1 MKLYTEEQVNV
12 AMRLMVDDRATFK
25 QVLEQ
30 LTPIELPSD
39 EEIDKLLERKSSV
52 NLLGFITGVK
62 WMKKLIYNQNNQT
75 YDGVRIKR
83 FIKDEGEQLNNQNK

>member
-1 MKLYTEEQVNV
+1 MKLYTEQQVNV

-39 EEIDKLLERKSSV
+39 EQIEELSKNINFEYDYF
-52 NLLGFITGVK
+52 NYGFVRGAEWIK
-62 WMKKLIYNQNNQT
+62 EQILKQNQ
-75 YDGVRIKR
+75 
-83 FIKDEGEQLNNQNK
+83 